1 MDKGLIPVLAVA
13 LITWGGVL
21 FYLVR
26 ITAML
31 KSVERDVASLDEK
44 DNSTL

>member
-21 FYLVR
+21 FYLMRVQS
-26 ITAML
+26 ML
-31 KSVERDVASLDEK
+31 KGVERDVAALGDI
-44 DNSTL
+44 DNSTS